1 MPIFH
6 DRTPGCQLP
15 AKIDSE
21 YNNSVRRS
29 LHFAESTIRR
39 CELAAVT
46 RCTRHGF
53 IHNAAQSNPQA
64 LRIQVMSDEIIG
76 LLQRIDMFNG
86 LTEPQL
92 RKLSGI
98 FSTQALDEKER
109 LFEKGDQAN
118 HLYLV
123 KEGFVEVVVNAQP
136 PAGERTIVNLGPGQ
150 SVGEMSLV
158 DRGSRSASVYAAAGG
173 ATVVSAPFADFD
185 SLCEEDPLIGY
196 RVMRNIAADLSFRL
210 RHQHLQNY

>member
-1 MPIFH
+1 M
-6 DRTPGCQLP
+6 T
-15 AKIDSE
+15 
-21 YNNSVRRS
+21 
-29 LHFAESTIRR
+29 
-39 CELAAVT
+39 
-46 RCTRHGF
+46 
-53 IHNAAQSNPQA
+53 
-64 LRIQVMSDEIIG
+64 DEITG

-92 RKLSGI
+92 SKLAGI
-98 FSTQALDEKER
+98 FSIRTLDEKER
-109 LFEKGDQAN
+109 LFEKGDEAG

-123 KEGFVEVVVNAQP
+123 KEGFVEVAIDVQH
-136 PAGERTIVNLGPGQ
+136 PAKERTIISLGPGQ

-158 DRGSRSASVYAAAGG
+158 DRGSRSASVYAAGGG
-173 ATVVSAPFADFD
+173 ATVMFAPFAEFD